1 MDENESCCSGCSQE
15 EGEDEAASL
24 RAEGDAEVPPHQGQP
39 KQTDLSFTNQDV
51 TNISQTKR
59 IHNQMPSS

>member
-1 MDENESCCSGCSQE
+1 MDETESCWSGCSQE

-39 KQTDLSFTNQDV
+39 KQIEPSFRDV
-51 TNISQTKR
+51 TNISQTLKK
-59 IHNQMPSS
+59 I